1 MGGIFCSRYIRMRSR
16 SVRASRRWQRVIL
29 VIIPMS
35 QMGKKMSILGLTFGK
50 KPCKIGTMKMK
61 NKTLTTW
68 LIRAYMLYSVTADI
82 IVIGG
87 IVWLILN

>member
-1 MGGIFCSRYIRMRSR
+1 MLCMMTMKKAMQVAQMRIILTWANNGNIMECALLPLT
-16 SVRASRRWQRVIL
+16 SVKHS
-29 VIIPMS
+29 
-35 QMGKKMSILGLTFGK
+35 
-50 KPCKIGTMKMK
+50 CKIWVMKMK

>member
-1 MGGIFCSRYIRMRSR
+1 MRM
-16 SVRASRRWQRVIL
+16 IL
-29 VIIPMS
+29 IWANNGNIMECALLP
-35 QMGKKMSILGLTFGK
+35 LTFSISS
-50 KPCKIGTMKMK
+50 CKIGTMKMK